1 MSFSS
6 NYRPTSCT
14 ATPLSNEQL
23 QRFAP
28 SIFAR
33 QPIAGVS
40 DRYAFLPTACILD
53 GMRREGWVPTFAVQ
67 QPVRKECRQGFQ
79 KHLIRFSRIQD
90 LENRGETRF
99 EVAILNSHD
108 RSSGYKVQAGLLRLT
123 CLNGLLVSDE
133 TVGAIRIRHTDFQ
146 PAKVIEATFA
156 IAEQIPVVLSEVET
170 FKARALSG
178 RERQALAIGAHA
190 YRWEEAA
197 KAPIT
202 PAQLLAPRRPAD
214 QGNDLWRTFNR
225 VQEQITKGGQLG
237 RTANGKRTRVRGVK
251 GIDEDARLNRAL
263 WRMAVAL
270 RDGKLPPEAPAPA

>member
-6 NYRPTSCT
+6 NYRHAAS
-14 ATPLSNEQL
+14 AAISLSDEQL
-23 QRFAP
+23 QRCAP

-40 DRYAFLPTACILD
+40 DRYAFLPTACILE
-53 GMRREGWVPTFAVQ
+53 GMRREGWVPTFAAQ

-90 LENRGETRF
+90 LENRVETRF

-146 PAKVIEATFA
+146 PAKVIEATFT
-156 IAEQIPVVLSEVET
+156 IAGQIPAVLNEVEA
-170 FKARALSG
+170 FKARRLTG
-178 RERQALAIGAHA
+178 HEQQALAIGAHA
-190 YRWEEAA
+190 YRWEEPA
-197 KAPIT
+197 KAPIV
-202 PAQLLAPRRPAD
+202 PARLLAPRRPAD
-214 QGNDLWRTFNR
+214 EG
-225 VQEQITKGGQLG
+225 
-237 RTANGKRTRVRGVK
+237 
-251 GIDEDARLNRAL
+251 
-263 WRMAVAL
+263 
-270 RDGKLPPEAPAPA
+270 

>member
-1 MSFSS
+1 MSVPST
-6 NYRPTSCT
+6 YRPASG
-14 ATPLSNEQL
+14 AAISLSDEQL
-23 QRFAP
+23 QRCAP

-33 QPIAGVS
+33 QPIPGVS
-40 DRYAFLPTACILD
+40 DRYAFLPTECILD
-53 GMRREGWVPTFAVQ
+53 GMRREGWVPTFAAQ
-67 QPVRKECRQGFQ
+67 QPVRKEGRQGFQ

-90 LENRGETRF
+90 LENRVETRF

-123 CLNGLLVSDE
+123 CLNGLLVSEE

-156 IAEQIPVVLSEVET
+156 IAEQIPAVLNEVET
-170 FKARALSG
+170 FKARLLSE
-178 RERQALAIGAHA
+178 REQQALAIGAHA
-190 YRWEEAA
+190 YRWDEPA

-214 QGNDLWRTFNR
+214 QGDDLWRTFNR
-225 VQEQITKGGQLG
+225 VQEHLTKGGQPG

-263 WRMAVAL
+263 WRMSVAL
-270 RDGKLPPEAPAPA
+270 RDGNLPLEAPACA